1 MQQNM
6 ASIEDRIEN
15 VKEKF
20 DDQISVEEISK
31 VMSEVMGSIDGDT
44 PMNELHIKD
53 ELKDLLVYIE
63 QAKTEISA

>member
-31 VMSEVMGSIDGDT
+31 HSMFKKNKLGDEDVKNFS
-44 PMNELHIKD
+44 NEFIKYF
-53 ELKDLLVYIE
+53 ENLL
-63 QAKTEISA
+63 